1 MMLWQWLSGPLSVLC
16 CGFCPDFSNTFLLVN
31 GRKYSIVRLLKE
43 DDMSFLYLVR
53 LEDGM
58 PLLSAAGNGDD
69 DDGYESV
76 NTYTLKRIRCPI
88 GNIGNVSDAMRE
100 IDNYKRFQSP
110 YVVSSVDSQ
119 VIQELDGAK
128 TIYIVFPHYPLGSL
142 QDSIDDRILD
152 GTFVSESEC
161 IRIMCGIARGLL
173 CLHDSSSAPRGV
185 RTLTTGVDEGTSDNV
200 NADFNLS
207 DNLRDD
213 RDKISASYTDE
224 AGLSMDEHLLELD
237 SISTT
242 SVVPVSYSHKML
254 SPSNIIFSSNGL
266 PIISELGS
274 CSKADVEIKTAK
286 QLNRLREWVDDNFN
300 SYMAPEFLDLKT
312 NSKLSTKVDVW
323 SFGCICYALLF
334 GMNPFEREEQLYGA
348 SIKYAIS
355 TGKFSF
361 PSQSR
366 YSDSILDIIRSCL
379 QVDPSERPSVS
390 IVLNNLQQLQS

>member
-1 MMLWQWLSGPLSVLC
+1 M
-16 CGFCPDFSNTFLLVN
+16 
-31 GRKYSIVRLLKE
+31 
-43 DDMSFLYLVR
+43 
-53 LEDGM
+53 
-58 PLLSAAGNGDD
+58 
-69 DDGYESV
+69 
-76 NTYTLKRIRCPI
+76 
-88 GNIGNVSDAMRE
+88 
-100 IDNYKRFQSP
+100 
-110 YVVSSVDSQ
+110 
-119 VIQELDGAK
+119 
-128 TIYIVFPHYPLGSL
+128 
-142 QDSIDDRILD
+142 
-152 GTFVSESEC
+152 
-161 IRIMCGIARGLL
+161 
-173 CLHDSSSAPRGV
+173 
-185 RTLTTGVDEGTSDNV
+185 
-200 NADFNLS
+200 
-207 DNLRDD
+207 
-213 RDKISASYTDE
+213 
-224 AGLSMDEHLLELD
+224 
-237 SISTT
+237 
-242 SVVPVSYSHKML
+242 
-254 SPSNIIFSSNGL
+254 
-266 PIISELGS
+266 GS